1 MTPNEAF
8 DFVLNEYK
16 VSAEEIARISGI
28 DKSAISKFRNGKH
41 SMNSDNLQKVVQ
53 ALPIQ
58 AKAHFNMLFSF
69 GDEINNTKLV
79 EKGNEYK
86 V

>member
-8 DFVLNEYK
+8 DFVLTQYDVNADE
-16 VSAEEIARISGI
+16 VSKKSGI

-41 SMNSDNLQKVVQ
+41 SMNSNNLQKVVR
-53 ALPIQ
+53 ALPFQ
-58 AKAHFNMLFSF
+58 ARAHFNMLFSF
-69 GDEINNTKLV
+69 GDEIKQSKIAEENNKS
-79 EKGNEYK
+79 K

>member
-8 DFVLNEYK
+8 NFVLNEYR

-69 GDEINNTKLV
+69 GDEISKAA
-79 EKGNEYK
+79 EESDKYK

>member
-8 DFVLNEYK
+8 NFVLNEYR

-69 GDEINNTKLV
+69 SNEINQTAK
-79 EKGNEYK
+79 ESDKSK